1 MTELLNISVI
11 IPTKDRTESLNR
23 TLLSIYSQTLLPK
36 EIIIVESNEFKLT
49 KNDIPKPPN
58 DLSII
63 IERTQPSVCTQRNIG
78 IKISTGKYILLC
90 DDDIEISKNYIFE
103 LANYL
108 NKHIEVDIVSG
119 IILEKN
125 NDEQW
130 AYHQNRISPL
140 KLFFKFLFGLSV
152 WSPVNKNIYP
162 QWYLKGIVNYYV
174 RLDNNITRAG
184 WPVVSNFTNEIM
196 LTRIYGLG
204 ISMIRAEKIK
214 KNLFDPVFVHDGIG
228 DNYDLALR
236 INKSKKIHVLKSVEA
251 NHHKE
256 IINRMPNANS
266 FFYRCEA
273 LNYIL
278 HKREH
283 NFSLKNRFSFF
294 WSMIGNTIYFL
305 GIGNLQMAKVS
316 VKVLKNIIKGISKK
330 I

>member
-36 EIIIVESNEFKLT
+36 EIIIVESNEVKLT
-49 KNDIPKPPN
+49 KNEIPEPPN

-90 DDDIEISKNYIFE
+90 DDDIEISKNYISE

-108 NKHIEVDIVSG
+108 NKQNEVDIVSG

-125 NDEQW
+125 KDEQW
-130 AYHQNRISPL
+130 VYHQNRILPL
-140 KLFFKFLFGLSV
+140 KLFFRYLFGLSV

-162 QWYLKGIVNYYV
+162 QWYLKSIVNYYV
-174 RLDNNITRAG
+174 KLDNNITRAG
-184 WPVVSNFTNEIM
+184 WPVVSNFENDVIV
-196 LTRIYGLG
+196 TRIYGLG
-204 ISMIRAEKIK
+204 ISMVRAKKLK
-214 KNLFDPVFVHDGIG
+214 KNPFDPAFVHDGIG

-251 NHHKE
+251 YHHKE
-256 IINRMPNANS
+256 IRNRMSNINS

-278 HKREH
+278 HKREQS
-283 NFSLKNRFSFF
+283 FLRKNRFSFF

-305 GIGNLQMAKVS
+305 GIGNLQMTKAS
-316 VKVLKNIIKGISKK
+316 FKVLKNIIKKL
-330 I
+330 